1 MNGTLLTN
9 AVFYFVLALGVP
21 FLAVYGFHF
30 IRDNFRR
37 KQPRRRKA
45 SPGRPIM
52 KHILAAVIFTAGV
65 SSGTAGAGEERTA
78 GLLDSARLAGI
89 EASPLV
95 FDQAVSPDAAVEGR
109 RVSGATILLA
119 TTIASAALVTTAW
132 LVGRNSGNACR
143 PDSRFSKSLGTWA
156 GIVSG
161 RWVTLE
167 DGTRAIV
174 PGPTPHPPLRLP
186 TGTTFPDLCVAR

>member
-1 MNGTLLTN
+1 MKHLLT
-9 AVFYFVLALGVP
+9 L
-21 FLAVYGFHF
+21 
-30 IRDNFRR
+30 
-37 KQPRRRKA
+37 
-45 SPGRPIM
+45 
-52 KHILAAVIFTAGV
+52 VIFTAGV
-65 SSGTAGAGEERTA
+65 FPGAADAGEKRSA
-78 GLLDSARLAGI
+78 GLLASARLAGI

-95 FDQAVSPDAAVEGR
+95 FDEAVSPNAEVEGR

-132 LVGRNSGNACR
+132 LIGRNSGPNCR
-143 PDSRFSKSLGTWA
+143 PDSRFSKSLETWA

>member
-1 MNGTLLTN
+1 
-9 AVFYFVLALGVP
+9 
-21 FLAVYGFHF
+21 
-30 IRDNFRR
+30 
-37 KQPRRRKA
+37 
-45 SPGRPIM
+45 M
-52 KHILAAVIFTAGV
+52 KHILAITILAAGV
-65 SSGTAGAGEERTA
+65 FPAAAGAGEKRPA
-78 GLLDSARLAGI
+78 DLLDSARFAGI
-89 EASPLV
+89 EASSLV
-95 FDQAVSPDAAVEGR
+95 FDEAVSPNAEVEGR

-132 LVGRNSGNACR
+132 LIGRNSGNACR

-167 DGTRAIV
+167 DGSRAIV

-186 TGTTFPDLCVAR
+186 TGTTFPDLCVGR

>member
-1 MNGTLLTN
+1 MNHTLTN
-9 AVFYFVLALGVP
+9 LIAV
-21 FLAVYGFHF
+21 
-30 IRDNFRR
+30 
-37 KQPRRRKA
+37 
-45 SPGRPIM
+45 
-52 KHILAAVIFTAGV
+52 AVIALA
-65 SSGTAGAGEERTA
+65 SSARADDEPHSGAGA
-78 GLLDSARLAGI
+78 LLDAARSAGT
-89 EASPLV
+89 EASSLV
-95 FDQAVSPDAAVEGR
+95 FDEAVPSDAAAEER

-132 LVGRNSGNACR
+132 LIGRNSGNGCQ

>member
-1 MNGTLLTN
+1 
-9 AVFYFVLALGVP
+9 
-21 FLAVYGFHF
+21 
-30 IRDNFRR
+30 
-37 KQPRRRKA
+37 
-45 SPGRPIM
+45 M
-52 KHILAAVIFTAGV
+52 KHILAVGVFTAGV
-65 SSGTAGAGEERTA
+65 FSGAAGAEEERTA
-78 GLLDSARLAGI
+78 RLLDSARLAGI

-95 FDQAVSPDAAVEGR
+95 FDEAASPSAAVEER

-132 LVGRNSGNACR
+132 LVGRNSGNGCQ
-143 PDSRFSKSLGTWA
+143 PDYRFSKSLGTWA

-167 DGTRAIV
+167 DGTRTIV

>member
-1 MNGTLLTN
+1 
-9 AVFYFVLALGVP
+9 
-21 FLAVYGFHF
+21 
-30 IRDNFRR
+30 
-37 KQPRRRKA
+37 
-45 SPGRPIM
+45 M
-52 KHILAAVIFTAGV
+52 KHILAITILAAGV
-65 SSGTAGAGEERTA
+65 FPAAAGAGEKRSA
-78 GLLDSARLAGI
+78 DLLDSARLAGI
-89 EASPLV
+89 EASSLV
-95 FDQAVSPDAAVEGR
+95 FDEAVSPNAEVEGR

-132 LVGRNSGNACR
+132 LIGRNSGNACR

-186 TGTTFPDLCVAR
+186 AGTTFPDLCVAR

>member
-1 MNGTLLTN
+1 
-9 AVFYFVLALGVP
+9 
-21 FLAVYGFHF
+21 
-30 IRDNFRR
+30 
-37 KQPRRRKA
+37 
-45 SPGRPIM
+45 M
-52 KHILAAVIFTAGV
+52 KHILAIAILAAGV
-65 SSGTAGAGEERTA
+65 FPAAAGAGEKRPA
-78 GLLDSARLAGI
+78 DLLDSARFAGI
-89 EASPLV
+89 EASSLV
-95 FDQAVSPDAAVEGR
+95 FDEAVSPNAEVEGR

-132 LVGRNSGNACR
+132 LIGRNSGNACR

-167 DGTRAIV
+167 DGSRAIV

-186 TGTTFPDLCVAR
+186 TGTTFPDLCVGR